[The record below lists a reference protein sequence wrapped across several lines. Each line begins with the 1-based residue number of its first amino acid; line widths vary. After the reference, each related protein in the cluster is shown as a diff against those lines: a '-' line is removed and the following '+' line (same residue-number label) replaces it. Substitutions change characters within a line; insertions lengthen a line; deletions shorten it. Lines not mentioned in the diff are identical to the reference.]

1 MTCEGRVEDWS
12 NNKATRSNWCL
23 FINLVQKCS
32 LNRYILITAYF
43 SWHKL
48 KHGLFSNLVIQP
60 EGLGMQ
66 IMRSTS
72 VDMSQTVHCLQKR
85 QAHNKVCAAFA
96 TSSLTTSPF
105 CSLLV
110 GFCSLLK
117 VPIPELRNAGQTQ
130 NIPFTEFLTFFTL
143 QAETWTETMKR
154 MKLFGNLCFP
164 KTQVL
169 HFTTLKLLN
178 HIKRT

>member
-1 MTCEGRVEDWS
+1 MLTNQHDLWRRVEDWS

-23 FINLVQKCS
+23 FINLVQKWS

-48 KHGLFSNLVIQP
+48 KRGLFSNVVIQS

-66 IMRSTS
+66 IMRSTTS

-85 QAHNKVCAAFA
+85 QAHKKVCAAFA

-110 GFCSLLK
+110 GFCSLLNK

-130 NIPFTEFLTFFTL
+130 NIPFTEFLTFLTL
-143 QAETWTETMKR
+143 
-154 MKLFGNLCFP
+154 
-164 KTQVL
+164 
-169 HFTTLKLLN
+169 
-178 HIKRT
+178 